1 MAKTRSGMH
10 SVHSNAVRQW
20 TRTAAAKK
28 TKQFS
33 SSIPTTEKNQSAF
46 NNVVCR
52 HLLRG
57 GCHGV
62 RWFPLDPRVAEERLP
77 SQGHLPR
84 PQQGRMAEGL
94 RPDRFAGA
102 PLSHP
107 DTPGLAIKS
116 FFAVSVLKKI
126 IDLPGGQINDPSL
139 RKYYS
144 LSFFLSLVSV
154 SDPWGAFWADTA
166 PFKGPQGYETETSE
180 LLGGTEEINVSPT
193 RGHWFA
199 LQANQ

>member
-1 MAKTRSGMH
+1 MECTQCNVMQSG
-10 SVHSNAVRQW
+10 SEVEQQPQ
-20 TRTAAAKK
+20 
-28 TKQFS
+28 KQFF
-33 SSIPTTEKNQSAF
+33 SSIALKNQSAF

-62 RWFPLDPRVAEERLP
+62 RWLPLDPGVAEERLP

-107 DTPGLAIKS
+107 DPPGLVIKL
-116 FFAVSVLKKI
+116 FFAVSFLKKI

-139 RKYYS
+139 RKHFS
-144 LSFFLSLVSV
+144 SVPPSNSLVSV
-154 SDPWGAFWADTA
+154 SDP
-166 PFKGPQGYETETSE
+166 
-180 LLGGTEEINVSPT
+180 
-193 RGHWFA
+193 
-199 LQANQ
+199 

>member
-1 MAKTRSGMH
+1 MNFSTVLLKPIDCSKLLKLLTLCVKLSFWQRHQVECTQCNVMQSG
-10 SVHSNAVRQW
+10 SEVEQQPQ
-20 TRTAAAKK
+20 
-28 TKQFS
+28 KQFS
-33 SSIPTTEKNQSAF
+33 SSIPLKNQSAF

-62 RWFPLDPRVAEERLP
+62 RRFPRDPGVAEERLP

-116 FFAVSVLKKI
+116 FFAVYFLKK
-126 IDLPGGQINDPSL
+126 NH
-139 RKYYS
+139 R
-144 LSFFLSLVSV
+144 FV
-154 SDPWGAFWADTA
+154 W
-166 PFKGPQGYETETSE
+166 
-180 LLGGTEEINVSPT
+180 
-193 RGHWFA
+193 R
-199 LQANQ
+199 ANQ